1 MKKVFIL
8 ITVLITVLTVGCAR
22 TENDILEYHEQ
33 TPSVTDSENKNPGID
48 ESTEDPTK
56 TDGIQETEK
65 PAKTDGVQ
73 ETDKPQKTEE
83 PANETANPNN
93 VFISNVPNTGDNMV
107 VISPKYVYYDGN
119 AIHMEAFIHNGLSTT
134 VYNLHDVEIKMSNED
149 GLICDGVFGALE
161 GCVISSNNYVV
172 WTFYFTEESVLMMN
186 ADLSYLIT
194 QSFLRYNH

>member
-33 TPSVTDSENKNPGID
+33 TPSVTDSETKILGLTNQLKIRQKLMGYKRQRSLKRLKSLQTKLLIRIT
-48 ESTEDPTK
+48 ST
-56 TDGIQETEK
+56 
-65 PAKTDGVQ
+65 
-73 ETDKPQKTEE
+73 
-83 PANETANPNN
+83 
-93 VFISNVPNTGDNMV
+93 SNVPNTGDNMV

-161 GCVISSNNYVV
+161 GCVIPSNNYVV